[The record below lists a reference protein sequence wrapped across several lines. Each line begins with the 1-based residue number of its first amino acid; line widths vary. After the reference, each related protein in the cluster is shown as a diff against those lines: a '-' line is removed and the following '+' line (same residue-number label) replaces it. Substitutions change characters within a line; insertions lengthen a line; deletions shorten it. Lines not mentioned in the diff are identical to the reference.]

1 MNEPL
6 VIVREQ
12 VARFAG
18 VQVSDLLKPSRGPR
32 KVYWARQVGYWVSR
46 ETTPSGYKAIAR
58 AYCRANHSTVV
69 AGVKVVERNMHPDLI
84 ALRDA
89 CKQLVGPA

>member
-6 VIVREQ
+6 AIIREQ
-12 VARFAG
+12 VAIHAG
-18 VQVSDLLKPSRGPR
+18 VTVADLLKPSRGPR
-32 KVYWARQVGYWVSR
+32 RVHWARQVGYWVSR

-69 AGVKVVERNMHPDLI
+69 AGVKVVERHMHPDLERLRETCR
-84 ALRDA
+84 ALVSA
-89 CKQLVGPA
+89 